1 MSLKK
6 IDILQA
12 EHDVIGEALTWGS
25 VKPQDIEDAYYY
37 IFGVSDVIS
46 NLLCRIK
53 EEEQDNDE
61 HSV

>member
-37 IFGVSDVIS
+37 IFGVSDVVS
-46 NLLCRIK
+46 NILCKIK
-53 EEEQDNDE
+53 EEQDNDE

>member
-12 EHDVIGEALTWGS
+12 EHDVIGEALSWGS
-25 VKPQDIEDAYYY
+25 AKPQDIEDAYYY
-37 IFGVSDVIS
+37 IFGVSDVVS
-46 NLLCRIK
+46 NLLCKIK
-53 EEEQDNDE
+53 EEQDNDE

>member
-12 EHDVIGEALTWGS
+12 EHDVIGEALSWGS
-25 VKPQDIEDAYYY
+25 SKPQDIEDAYYY
-37 IFGVSDVIS
+37 IFGVSDVVS
-46 NLLCRIK
+46 NLLCKIK
-53 EEEQDNDE
+53 EEQDNDE

>member
-37 IFGVSDVIS
+37 IFGVSDVVS
-46 NLLCRIK
+46 NLLCKIK
-53 EEEQDNDE
+53 EGQDNDE
-61 HSV
+61 HPV